1 MRVSVRFLGLFAK
14 YVGAREGTFDVPE
27 CATAGDLLKAIATEY
42 NSALPEN
49 LFDKETGR
57 FHRSITI
64 ARTSASALSND
75 EELHDGDDLF
85 VLFPLAGG

>member
-1 MRVSVRFLGLFAK
+1 VRVRVRFLGLFAK
-14 YVGAREGTFDVPE
+14 YVGAPEGTFDVPDG
-27 CATAGDLLKAIATEY
+27 ATAGDLLIAIAKEY
-42 NSALPEN
+42 DSALPEN

-64 ARTSASALSND
+64 ARTGASAISND
-75 EELHDGDDLF
+75 EELRDGDDLF